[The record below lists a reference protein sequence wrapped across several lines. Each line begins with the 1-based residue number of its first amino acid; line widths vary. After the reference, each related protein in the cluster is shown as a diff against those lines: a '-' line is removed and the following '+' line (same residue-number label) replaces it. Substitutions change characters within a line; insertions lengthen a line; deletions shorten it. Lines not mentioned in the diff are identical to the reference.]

1 MTPLSITHLGFF
13 AVIALYL
20 CVFHGAG
27 QASVVAL
34 FLTGVVAEL
43 LPRGL
48 RRIFLPE
55 LLLLLGIVGCWLWL
69 VPRQN
74 ADGIHAAAGMAISYW
89 LLVPSRLGML
99 RWTLSLVIVELL
111 LQSRSSVS
119 SSIGN
124 SVSSSMALSA
134 LISVPIGLAALGI
147 DSWLSHAITARASA
161 RMRAQ
166 SGASL
171 MRWAIIPTAIAMFFA
186 ITAGTWMVSKTADHH
201 AAVLASEIRTQ
212 KKRPSV
218 VVGLEESMSIGQ
230 HSAVDLDPRI
240 AARLSWETGEDP
252 TGTVYLRAMS
262 LSQMVLNGSNIS
274 WMPER
279 TGNLQSAPP
288 ATHNPVRWARV
299 LRMPSRNDV
308 ILRPDGGDAV
318 DIDGLLIDDDGNYYR
333 PQLGDALRSY
343 RADFDDGQLDANPAT
358 MSRYRYVDQRLDSLP
373 WDEIEDPRWREVSPE
388 RAAILISER
397 LHERCT
403 YALKDLPPPAN
414 GYGGVIRNF
423 LFARTAAERKGHCQ
437 YFSTAAVLLMRRA
450 GHTARCVVGFAS
462 DEIDDRG
469 VVFRG
474 LHAHA
479 WSEIVNAQGRWQR
492 YDPTPSAARDRLII
506 DGVDFGPDRTGV
518 TRDEPQP
525 EELLATSDAEKNS
538 TSALKTYGIPALL
551 VIGTIL
557 LIVVIVQLRRAPRPV
572 INPHFAELQ
581 RRNDDLIRLAVAL
594 GVPVTPST
602 TLSDLTIALERRTG
616 VNLNHHLNAHLTARY
631 GNGSMPAPWPL
642 DELRQGAKSRSP
654 TTRK

>member
-20 CVFHGAG
+20 CAFHGAG

-74 ADGIHAAAGMAISYW
+74 PDGIHAAAGMAITYW

-99 RWTLSLVIVELL
+99 RWVLSLVIVELL
-111 LQSRSSVS
+111 LQSRSD
-119 SSIGN
+119 
-124 SVSSSMALSA
+124 SMALTA
-134 LISVPIGLAALGI
+134 LICVPIGLAALGI
-147 DSWLSHAITARASA
+147 DSWLSHALTARASA

-166 SGASL
+166 SSSSF
-171 MRWAIIPTAIAMFFA
+171 MRWAIVPTAMAMFIA
-186 ITAGTWMVSKTADHH
+186 ITAGTWMVSTTADHH
-201 AAVLASEIRTQ
+201 AALFASEVRA
-212 KKRPSV
+212 KKQRPSV

-230 HSAVDLDPRI
+230 HNAVDLDPQI
-240 AARLSWETGEDP
+240 AARLSWETGQDP
-252 TGTVYLRAMS
+252 SGTVYLRAMS
-262 LSQMVLNGSNIS
+262 LSQLILDGANLS

-279 TGNLQSAPP
+279 TSTLQSAPP
-288 ATHNPVRWARV
+288 PTHNPIRWARV

-318 DIDGLLIDDDGNYYR
+318 DLDGLVIDDDGNYYR

-343 RADFDDGQLDANPAT
+343 RADFDDGQLEAVPAT
-358 MSRYRYVDQRLDSLP
+358 LTRYRYLDPRLENLP
-373 WDEIEDPRWREVSPE
+373 WAEIEDPRWREVSPE
-388 RAAILISER
+388 RATILIRER

-403 YALKDLPPPAN
+403 YALKDLPSPAN
-414 GYGGVIRNF
+414 GYGGVIRTF
-423 LFARTAAERKGHCQ
+423 LFGATAAERKGHCQ
-437 YFSTAAVLLMRRA
+437 YFATAAVLLLRRA

-492 YDPTPSAARDRLII
+492 FDPTPNGARNQLITE
-506 DGVDFGPDRTGV
+506 GVNFGPDGNGITGE
-518 TRDEPQP
+518 EPQP
-525 EELLATSDAEKNS
+525 EDLLAVPDPEKSS
-538 TSALKTYGIPALL
+538 TGALKTYGIPALL
-551 VIGTIL
+551 AIGSVLL
-557 LIVVIVQLRRAPRPV
+557 LIVIVHLRRAPRK
-572 INPHFAELQ
+572 IIDPHLAELQ
-581 RRNDDLIRLAVAL
+581 RRNDDLIRLALAL

-602 TLSDLTIALERRTG
+602 TLSDVAIALERRTG
-616 VNLNHHLNAHLTARY
+616 VNLNHHLDAHLAARY
-631 GNGSMPAPWPL
+631 GKGPMPAPWPL
-642 DELRQGAKSRSP
+642 DALRQGAKSRSAAVQ
-654 TTRK
+654 K

>member
-20 CVFHGAG
+20 FAFHGAG

-34 FLTGVVAEL
+34 FFIGVVAEL

-55 LLLLLGIVGCWLWL
+55 LLLLIGIVGCWLWL
-69 VPRQN
+69 IPRQN
-74 ADGIHAAAGMAISYW
+74 TDGIHAAAGMAITYW

-111 LQSRSSVS
+111 LQSRS
-119 SSIGN
+119 N
-124 SVSSSMALSA
+124 SMALSA
-134 LISVPIGLAALGI
+134 LICVPIGLAALGI

-166 SGASL
+166 SGWSL
-171 MRWAIIPTAIAMFFA
+171 MRWALVPTAIAMFIA
-186 ITAGTWMVSKTADHH
+186 ITAGTWMVSTIAHHH
-201 AAVLASEIRTQ
+201 AAVLASEVRT
-212 KKRPSV
+212 KNHRPSV

-230 HSAVDLDPRI
+230 HNAVDLDPRI
-240 AARLSWETGEDP
+240 AARLSWETGQDP

-262 LSQMVLNGSNIS
+262 LSHMVLDGANLS

-279 TGNLQSAPP
+279 TSTLQSAPP
-288 ATHNPVRWARV
+288 PTHNPVRWARV

-318 DIDGLLIDDDGNYYR
+318 DLDGLVIDDDGNYYR
-333 PQLGDALRSY
+333 PQLGNALRSY

-358 MSRYRYVDQRLDSLP
+358 MTRYRYLDPRLDSLP
-373 WDEIEDPRWREVSPE
+373 WAEIEDSHWREVSPE
-388 RAAILISER
+388 RAAVLIREQ
-397 LHERCT
+397 LHQRCT

-414 GYGGVIRNF
+414 GYGGVIRSF
-423 LFARTAAERKGHCQ
+423 LFGRSATERKGHCQ

-479 WSEIVNAQGRWQR
+479 WCEIVNAQGRWQR
-492 YDPTPSAARDRLII
+492 FDPTPSAARDSLII

-525 EELLATSDAEKNS
+525 EELSAVPEPVKISAAASLIKNWW
-538 TSALKTYGIPALL
+538 P
-551 VIGTIL
+551 IL
-557 LIVVIVQLRRAPRPV
+557 LPIGALMLFIVIVQLRRAPR
-572 INPHFAELQ
+572 IIIDPHLAELQ
-581 RRNDDLIRLAVAL
+581 RRNDDLIRLAMTL

-602 TLSDLTIALERRTG
+602 TLSNLALALERRTG
-616 VNLNHHLNAHLTARY
+616 VNLNHHLDAHLAARY
-631 GNGSMPAPWPL
+631 GKGPMPAPWPL
-642 DELRQGAKSRSP
+642 DALRQGAKSRSA
-654 TTRK
+654 TTQK